1 MCIISNNIRD
11 LLYVKPAVLSFSL
24 LFFLGSSWFIGSA
37 IKESEE
43 KKIRIVAI
51 LILIKEWMESRDALK
66 NRNNCVLFDL
76 RFFYEFLITDQ

>member
-1 MCIISNNIRD
+1 MCVLNLTIY
-11 LLYVKPAVLSFSL
+11 LLYVKPAVSFSL